1 MINDLRDIFT
11 YLYMVRDAL
20 IDCLYGVQCSLY
32 KVILV
37 YNSIWDRFC
46 LNNLHIYTCFRL
58 QFELFLPQPRP

>member
-20 IDCLYGVQCSLY
+20 IDCHYGLQCSLY

-46 LNNLHIYTCFRL
+46 LKKQSSHIY
-58 QFELFLPQPRP
+58 LFSSTI